1 MKGKKIAS
9 IAAIIIAVGIVA
21 YVAIFAS
28 TEIEQRKALEDIQI
42 SFHDASLEDLGLSGA
57 TVNLAL
63 RMYNP
68 NVTATLD
75 RADYELWFNDN
86 YLGSGAT
93 HQRVDIPPLTSR
105 VATTDFDLDFGGAG
119 QSIISAITQGQ
130 ATWRIAGSA
139 YYETIFG
146 TINIPFNI
154 TR

>member
-1 MKGKKIAS
+1 MVG
-9 IAAIIIAVGIVA
+9 IIIAVAIVA
-21 YVAIFAS
+21 YVAIFAF

-42 SFHDASLEDLGLSGA
+42 SFHDASLEDVGLNGA
-57 TVNLAL
+57 TLNLAL

-68 NVTATLD
+68 NDVTATFD

-105 VATTDFDLDFGGAG
+105 VVTTDFDLDFVGVGL
-119 QSIISAITQGQ
+119 SIISAITQDQ
-130 ATWRIAGSA
+130 ATLRISGTA

>member
-9 IAAIIIAVGIVA
+9 IASIIIAVGIVA

-57 TVNLAL
+57 TLNLAL

-68 NVTATLD
+68 NDVTATLD
-75 RADYELWFNDN
+75 RFDYELWFNDN

-105 VATTDFDLDFGGAG
+105 VATSVVTSPLATT
-119 QSIISAITQGQ
+119 ILIL
-130 ATWRIAGSA
+130 ATWVRSTPSNNESA
-139 YYETIFG
+139 
-146 TINIPFNI
+146 NL
-154 TR
+154 